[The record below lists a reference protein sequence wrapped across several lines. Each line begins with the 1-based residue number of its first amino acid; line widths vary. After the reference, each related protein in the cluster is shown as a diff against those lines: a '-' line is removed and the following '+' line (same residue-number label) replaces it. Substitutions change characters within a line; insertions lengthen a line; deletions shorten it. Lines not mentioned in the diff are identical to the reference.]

1 MIELG
6 HDPPSFSI
14 KANIVLSYVVAHIPL
29 MYTQENQ
36 RMMQYDFKIVREMK
50 VHRKDPCEL
59 ESSLA
64 GSNGFGSRV

>member
-36 RMMQYDFKIVREMK
+36 RMMQYDFKIVREIK